1 MAFNREAKK
10 RRGFL
15 GKIRSLPGCERVRPS
30 DLDGLD
36 EKDMREIFHLF
47 KGDPKR
53 LRTALHGMGETFV
66 PQDYGSSPYKTSP
79 LVNYQGP
86 EFGGNRRYHNAPFPG
101 AGDQHINDD
110 GDKEKH
116 TRGEAASDDFDP
128 DMKRVKINDA
138 IDALTD
144 KKQYTIRLRFPE
156 NQQPTKQKAIELF
169 GPDAQTDGT
178 SVYVVIKGYKKAL
191 DMMNGTPGCVLEPS

>member
-1 MAFNREAKK
+1 M
-10 RRGFL
+10 
-15 GKIRSLPGCERVRPS
+15 GKIRSLPGCDRVRPS

-36 EKDMREIFHLF
+36 EKEMREIFHLF
-47 KGDPKR
+47 KDDPKR

-79 LVNYQGP
+79 LVNSPGP
-86 EFGGNRRYHNAPFPG
+86 EFGGRWRHHNAPFPG

-110 GDKEKH
+110 NDKEKH
-116 TRGEAASDDFDP
+116 TKGEAVFDDFNP
-128 DMKRVKINDA
+128 DMKREKINDA

-144 KKQYTIRLRFPE
+144 KKRYIIRLRFPE
-156 NQQPTKQKAIELF
+156 NQQPTRQKAVEMF

-178 SVYVVIKGYKKAL
+178 SVYVVIKGYRKAL
-191 DMMNGTPGCVLEPS
+191 DIMNGTPGCVLEPC